1 MNEKIGILTFHK
13 SINYGSVLQSWALSR
28 VISKRFVVE
37 IIDYEPQNY
46 EFLYANYRQWN
57 SWNNIKYNL
66 KRMPLSSAL
75 NNQQQLFKKFRD
87 KQLPLSRKKYNYN
100 NGCDIKEEYKGIV
113 VGSDQVWNIR
123 AKDCDGEF
131 VFDITND
138 LDYAR
143 KFAGS
148 KYVKSN
154 PKNIYSKIHERLKQ
168 GDRVLFIGL
177 PCQVAALNN
186 YIKDKKNLYTVDLIC
201 HGSPSPI
208 ILEKYL
214 AENYVDIKKIK
225 DLNFRNKDGF
235 GLRSGYKRISF
246 DDGSDLYTFAF
257 LTSLDYT
264 ENCYSCRYATLDR
277 VSDITLGDSWGSE
290 LEAEEQKKG
299 ISLILCQTE
308 KGKELLKNTK
318 IELRDV
324 NLNKAVEANHQLS
337 YPSKMPTERKIFFK
351 NIDKGFNYAI
361 SRCHPKMYY
370 IRRLKY
376 ILHKAKIIRGG
387 SRDKN

>member
-1 MNEKIGILTFHK
+1 MRTVCDRGRCTGCRVCVNVCKKDAIFIKDSLSAMNAVIDEVKCVNCKMCEKVCPNNNPVDKVQPQKWYQGWVCKTREQSSSGGVAAGLT
-13 SINYGSVLQSWALSR
+13 
-28 VISKRFVVE
+28 
-37 IIDYEPQNY
+37 QNFIQNGGY
-46 EFLYANYRQWN
+46 VA
-57 SWNNIKYNL
+57 
-66 KRMPLSSAL
+66 AC
-75 NNQQQLFKKFRD
+75 LFKD
-87 KQLPLSRKKYNYN
+87 
-100 NGCDIKEEYKGIV
+100 D
-113 VGSDQVWNIR
+113 
-123 AKDCDGEF
+123 EF

-154 PKNIYSKIHERLKQ
+154 PQNIYSKIYERLKQ

-214 AENYVDIKKIK
+214 AENYVDIRKIK

-324 NLNKAVEANHQLS
+324 NLNKAVKANHQLS

-351 NIDKGFNYAI
+351 NIDKGFYYAI

>member
-1 MNEKIGILTFHK
+1 M
-13 SINYGSVLQSWALSR
+13 
-28 VISKRFVVE
+28 
-37 IIDYEPQNY
+37 
-46 EFLYANYRQWN
+46 
-57 SWNNIKYNL
+57 
-66 KRMPLSSAL
+66 
-75 NNQQQLFKKFRD
+75 
-87 KQLPLSRKKYNYN
+87 
-100 NGCDIKEEYKGIV
+100 
-113 VGSDQVWNIR
+113 
-123 AKDCDGEF
+123 
-131 VFDITND
+131 
-138 LDYAR
+138 DYAR

-154 PKNIYSKIHERLKQ
+154 PKNIYSKIYERLKQ

-214 AENYVDIKKIK
+214 AENYVDIRKIK

-324 NLNKAVEANHQLS
+324 NLNKAVKANHQLS

-351 NIDKGFNYAI
+351 NIDKGFYYAI